1 MGFTYIKS
9 KNNQNFKFVQQII
22 ESRKKRSLNKLYW
35 LEGEKNIKTFLSFEN
50 KKFISKIVTTEKFCS
65 VLQEDLQLNL
75 GGFEVVILDDRLFE
89 EISLINTRFRVGL
102 LVAFERAKTPSMGND
117 ATDILYLSDVQ
128 DPGNLGTIIRSCAA
142 MDVREIW
149 LSPNSVDPWS
159 PKVIRSSAGY
169 HSMVRLIVFNSFS
182 TVMEAST
189 KLMLRTFLLSPGKG
203 GVSLFQQDLRMRNLF
218 IFGSEGKGFPKSLK
232 DNTNLCNV
240 LVIPQIDTV
249 DSLNLS
255 VAASLCIVESIR
267 QKGLLSTAT

>member
-9 KNNQNFKFVQQII
+9 KNNQNFKFIQQII

-169 HSMVRLIVFNSFS
+169 HSMVRLIVFDSFAS
-182 TVMEAST
+182 VMKESS
-189 KLMLRTFLLSPGKG
+189 KLMLSTFLLSPDKRGA
-203 GVSLFQQDLRMRNLF
+203 SLFQQDLRKRNLF
-218 IFGSEGKGFPKSLK
+218 IFGTEGKGFPTHLK
-232 DNTNLCNV
+232 DNMNLNNV
-240 LVIPQIDTV
+240 LVIPQIDAV

-255 VAASLCIVESIR
+255 VAASLCIVESRR

>member
-169 HSMVRLIVFNSFS
+169 HSMVRLIVFDSFS
-182 TVMEAST
+182 TVMEESS
-189 KLMLRTFLLSPGKG
+189 KLMLKTFLLSPEKG
-203 GVSLFQQDLRMRNLF
+203 GASLFQQDLRMRNLF

-232 DNTNLCNV
+232 DNIHLNSV
-240 LVIPQIDTV
+240 LVIPQIGTV

-267 QKGLLSTAT
+267 QKGLLSIDT